1 MFDLSNYSGMSKY
14 YDNSRNLA
22 VGKMKDETG
31 GVSIEEI
38 VGFKPKM
45 YSILVDDCTEHK
57 KAKGVSKIVVA
68 TISHSEYKD
77 VLLNNKCFRHSMNE
91 SNDGIMR
98 S

>member
-14 YDNSRNLA
+14 YDNSRNLV

-57 KAKGVSKIVVA
+57 KVKGVSKIVVA

-98 S
+98 